1 MTMAKT
7 KLFDLYKVLVDQSY
21 TVFSSFNSLITDAT
35 PFDTND
41 DIDYFLAHSSHKYL
55 SSFFWRIMEMAE
67 IDDIENI
74 TSTELNLIFQ
84 TIGKK
89 FGNKWNR
96 LYQALVVTTYEPD
109 ENYNM
114 EEIMSGNNQTAT
126 STDTETWNYSK
137 RNETDTSKTIENSEM
152 AFNSSSYVNTSKGV
166 ESNKGAQS
174 KNYQKVQTDGQG
186 NVTTHVT
193 EQTPYKL
200 TRHGNIGVTTNQQ
213 MIEQEIELRK
223 TVFKEIVYQDVDSML
238 ASYTYFN

>member
-1 MTMAKT
+1 MEKII
-7 KLFDLYKVLVDQSY
+7 DLYKVTSDLSY
-21 TVFSSFNSLITDAT
+21 STFSQFNSLISGAS
-35 PFDTND
+35 PFDNYD
-41 DIDYFLAHSSHKYL
+41 DVDYYLAYSSDKFLSKFVYNV
-55 SSFFWRIMEMAE
+55 MKVNN
-67 IDDIENI
+67 IDDIADL
-74 TSTELNLIFQ
+74 TAQELNLIFS
-84 TIGKK
+84 TIGSKYA
-89 FGNKWNR
+89 NKWNR
-96 LYQALVVTTYEPD
+96 LYQALVATEYEPD

-137 RNETDTSKTIENSEM
+137 RNETDNTKTIENSEM

-166 ESNKGAQS
+166 ETNKGSQS

-213 MIEQEIELRK
+213 MIEQEIKLRENL
-223 TVFKEIVYQDVDSML
+223 FKEIVYRDVDSML
-238 ASYTYFN
+238 TSKIYFY